1 MTPDEQPAGGVPA
14 RAFVLPVRVAPG
26 DIDAQG
32 HVSNVRV
39 LDYMNQAAIAH
50 SDALGFD
57 VARYREV
64 GGIFVVRRHEIDYL
78 ASAYEG
84 DELEVVTWPSARR
97 RSTAERRHEV
107 RRPSDGAVIARGLNL
122 WVYVDIATRRPAR
135 IPEIV
140 AETFDPARFL

>member
-1 MTPDEQPAGGVPA
+1 MTPPA
-14 RAFVLPVRVAPG
+14 RAFVLSIAVSPQ

-39 LDYMNQAAIAH
+39 LDYMNRAAIAH
-50 SDALGFD
+50 SETLGYD
-57 VARYREV
+57 VPRYREV

-84 DELEVVTWPSARR
+84 ETLEVWTWPSGLR

-107 RRPSDGAVIARGLNL
+107 RRPEDGAVIARGLNL
-122 WVYVDIATRRPAR
+122 WVWVDFASRRPAR
-135 IPEIV
+135 IPAAV
-140 AETFDPARFL
+140 AETFDPARFA